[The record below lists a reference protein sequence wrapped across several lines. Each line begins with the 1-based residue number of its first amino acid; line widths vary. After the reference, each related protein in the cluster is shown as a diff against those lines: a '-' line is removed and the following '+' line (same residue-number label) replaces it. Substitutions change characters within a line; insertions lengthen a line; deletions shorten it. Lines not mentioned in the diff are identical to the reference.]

1 MLFRSFTASRDRSSL
16 AMLGVVEAAEQLL
29 GEVDSLEEFRERLI
43 DLFAESDPEGLAE
56 VLAQAGLLANLAGRL
71 EAGDESG

>member
-1 MLFRSFTASRDRSSL
+1 M
-16 AMLGVVEAAEQLL
+16 
-29 GEVDSLEEFRERLI
+29 DSLEEFRERLI

>member
-1 MLFRSFTASRDRSSL
+1 
-16 AMLGVVEAAEQLL
+16 MLGVVEAAEQLL